1 MRRFRR
7 LDAILIR
14 VLIVYVFVKVVIEL
28 KTYHIYDSSDYKSS
42 HLQSIDSIKFYS
54 IIQ

>member
-28 KTYHIYDSSDYKSS
+28 KTYHIYEVT
-42 HLQSIDSIKFYS
+42 LQTIKAVTYNLSIASNFIV
-54 IIQ
+54 